1 MATYIDFSSDEE
13 QATSLAQFLN
23 AARTKGKEADN
34 SFVDACAK
42 LASENKYAELWT
54 KLFEESPV
62 LFVET
67 PEKDVE
73 GFFFAIA
80 SLLKR
85 LGKDAISQTL
95 PSLLAA
101 ITSSEDKAMLRL
113 RILGSIY
120 NILLLPAHRYQIFS
134 RILSYAAASRHPEVV
149 FPHFKQID
157 QKIAEWG
164 IDEKQTQELYKRIRD
179 LYKQSNR
186 SAEAQRW
193 TIKYLT
199 NIKGSADEVS
209 NEAAN
214 AILEAIKT
222 PDLYQFDGLL
232 DVSAIKQLEKDAKHA
247 RLHQLLS
254 IFASESLDSFRA
266 FTNSNAGYLQQLGLD
281 ETQCTHKMKLL
292 SLATLAAANSEIS
305 YASIAKALQINENE
319 VEGWVISSISEGVLE
334 AKMDQLKGTVRVTR
348 SLQRIFTRAQW
359 KQLSENL
366 EAWKK
371 NVQTLLQTL
380 SDCKHQ
386 TQQQVSELQREDV
399 TQI

>member
-1 MATYIDFSSDEE
+1 MATYIDFSSEEE
-13 QATSLAQFLN
+13 QANTLAQFLN
-23 AARTKGKEADN
+23 AARPTADDP
-34 SFVDACAK
+34 FTETCAK
-42 LASENKYAELWT
+42 LSSENKFAALWT
-54 KLFEESPV
+54 KLLEESSV
-62 LFVET
+62 LFGET

-73 GFFFAIA
+73 GFFFAVV
-80 SLLKR
+80 SLLNR
-85 LGKDAISQTL
+85 LGPGGIGETL
-95 PSLLAA
+95 PSLLGA
-101 ITSSEDKAMLRL
+101 ITSSFDKPMLRL

-120 NILLLPAHRYQIFS
+120 NILTSSTHRYQIFS
-134 RILSYAAASRHPEVV
+134 RIISYAAASKHPEVV
-149 FPHFKQID
+149 FPHFKDID
-157 QKIAEWG
+157 QKVSDWG
-164 IDEKQTQELYKRIRD
+164 IDEKQTQDLYKQIRD
-179 LYKQSNR
+179 LYKQCNK

-214 AILEAIKT
+214 AVLEAIKT

-232 DVSAIKQLEKDAKHA
+232 DVAAIKQLEKDVKHA
-247 RLHQLLS
+247 RLHKLLS
-254 IFASESLDSFRA
+254 IFVSESLDSFKA
-266 FTNSNAGYLQQLGLD
+266 FTTANAGYLQQLGLD
-281 ETQCTHKMKLL
+281 EAQCTHKMKLL
-292 SLATLAAANSEIS
+292 SLATLAAANPEIPYS
-305 YASIAKALQINENE
+305 SIAKALQIKENE
-319 VEGWVISSISEGVLE
+319 VEGWVISAISEGVIE

-380 SDCKHQ
+380 QDCKHQ
-386 TQQQVSELQREDV
+386 TQLQASELTQREDV